1 MANNPVRIHPL
12 VYFQKPQV
20 GGANNANEKSISPV
34 QIIFP
39 NGGGLAPRHASQL
52 YEAFLEGVL
61 LFFIMIFAF
70 FYKNNYLPKNKPS
83 FISGLFL
90 IGYSLARFSIEFFR
104 QPDEQIGFLWQFFT
118 LGQILCLPTLILGG
132 YLLFKNVSANY
143 QTN

>member
-1 MANNPVRIHPL
+1 MAVIAPVGLFFGRIANFINGEL
-12 VYFQKPQV
+12 Y
-20 GGANNANEKSISPV
+20 GRISNGAIGV
-34 QIIFP
+34 IFP
-39 NGGGLAPRHASQL
+39 YSDNLPRHPSQL
-52 YEAFLEGVL
+52 YEAFLEGIL
-61 LFFIMIFAF
+61 LFFIMIIAF

-90 IGYSLARFSIEFFR
+90 ISYSLARFSIEFFR

-132 YLLFKNVSANY
+132 YLLFRNVSANY